1 MTTRLPR
8 SPELVAGIAGFALV
22 LLLFGVNWFALDGPT
37 EGTLGGFDAWQ
48 AFSVLDVVLF
58 AAGALGVLI
67 AVHGTRAS
75 ASRMLGAVTGVL
87 ALAAAVFLVIR
98 IADPP
103 TFDSTVGSLQ
113 LSREPGAFAGLA
125 AVVVLGIAAS
135 IAAFRRAS

>member
-1 MTTRLPR
+1 MTVRRPK

-22 LLLFGVNWFALDGPT
+22 LLLFGVNWFALDAPT

-48 AFSVLDVVLF
+48 AFAALDIVLL
-58 AAGALGVLI
+58 AAGVLGVLI
-67 AVHGTRAS
+67 AVRGAS
-75 ASRMLGAVTGVL
+75 ASTSRPLAAVTGVI
-87 ALAAAVFLVIR
+87 ALVAAVFLVIR

-103 TFDSTVGSLQ
+103 TFDSTVGSLP

-135 IAAFRRAS
+135 LPAFRRAS